1 MITPDLG
8 ALVRPPFMD
17 LLGVTGVNKLIGL
30 NPATTGVQAIT
41 AMRDYCHR
49 FFRQVRD
56 FGDPTDE
63 VLR

>member
-1 MITPDLG
+1 
-8 ALVRPPFMD
+8 MD